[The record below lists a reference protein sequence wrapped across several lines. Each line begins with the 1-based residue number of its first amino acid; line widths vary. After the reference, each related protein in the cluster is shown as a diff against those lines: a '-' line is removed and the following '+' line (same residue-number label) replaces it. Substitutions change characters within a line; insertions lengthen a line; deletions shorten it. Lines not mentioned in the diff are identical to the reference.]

1 MKYQSI
7 ILDRKMTFIEKA
19 HPDRKIFKIR
29 YDSTGN
35 HFLILIIGTSE
46 YAIYSKTNIKPNK
59 RTVPASV

>member
-1 MKYQSI
+1 
-7 ILDRKMTFIEKA
+7 MTITEKA
-19 HPDRKIFKIR
+19 KTDKKIFKIW